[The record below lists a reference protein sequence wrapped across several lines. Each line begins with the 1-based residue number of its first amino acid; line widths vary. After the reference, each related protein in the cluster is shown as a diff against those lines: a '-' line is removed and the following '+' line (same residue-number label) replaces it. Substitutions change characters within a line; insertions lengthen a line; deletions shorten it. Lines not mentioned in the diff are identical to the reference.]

1 MEAFFERLIVG
12 AATIDELLSGD
23 FEPLPGQKAD
33 AEKAARRLAAW
44 CRSCASG
51 DWSLFARRLERDG
64 LSIADVLA
72 RFATVRRTAV
82 APPAWIDD
90 AIWIEAALR
99 NKDNVPAEGFE
110 PCAFDAVLTPVIRHA
125 ETLLWLG
132 VDSRASANLSDT
144 ARAGLR
150 YTLLAALSNLCAP
163 ALYER
168 FIRFVR
174 ARKDAQTRNTIPE
187 HQPNSAS
194 FFDGFIA
201 DLRAAGLT
209 QLFEDKPVLLR
220 LMSVIT
226 RQWIDTT
233 RELLLRL
240 DADLPDIR
248 RDILHSNKCE
258 RIVAIDGNLSDQHNS
273 GRSVHIVRFA
283 DGTRI
288 VYKPKDLRLDVAWHA
303 LVMRLNAAGSPIKL
317 KAARA
322 IAREGYGWSEFITDA
337 GCADASGVRRFFRR
351 AGAWLALFHLFAGA
365 DMHQENMIA
374 AADHPVPID
383 LEMILQ
389 ASAEETKTH
398 EPEEEAFEAAA
409 EAVNNSVMTVGLLP
423 QYGKT
428 LDNEIFAIG
437 GMTSGS
443 TPTINVIWND
453 INSDKMR
460 PVKSKKGAEPMPN
473 LPHVDGRYAKFGDHI
488 DDFVAGFEAFAKF
501 LLRLGDAAH
510 GGLFDNFAGLTVRK
524 IIRPTRFY
532 YMLLQRLR
540 NCRIMEDGVVWSGQA
555 DFMARLAD
563 WERGSDLLWPLQR
576 SEREALLQLNV
587 PYFASL
593 TDGTDI
599 YDAAGVSLHS
609 GAIPGLR
616 RARARVE
623 NFDEQELAWQI
634 AVIRQ
639 NTSTVTRSSGN
650 FDSQRRKLTHAEART
665 APTRERFVAEASTIA
680 DELTR
685 YAIRRG
691 PGAAWIGL
699 DWLGDSEVAQLVP
712 LGPDLYNGIS
722 GIAVFLAATS
732 TVTGQSS
739 SKELALEAMTRLRK
753 NLKSRN
759 AARIARVLGIGG
771 AFGLGSIVYALTVM
785 SKFLCNDEL
794 LADAHLAAELFS
806 DDLIAADKQLDV
818 LGGSAGAILSLL
830 RIYRDSRSAEVLKRA
845 IKCGE
850 HLLAQPRAGILGYR
864 SWIAQ
869 GADDRPLN
877 GMSHGAAGFAYALAT
892 LSEATGR
899 EDFASAAAECIAVEN
914 SHYNREQSNWP
925 DFRGGREPYPCQW
938 CHGAP
943 GIGLARIGMSGRAI
957 RARHLGT
964 LDQKVLAAD
973 IRNALAGAERGWPN
987 HVDTMCCGTLGSIEF
1002 FCEAAATLG
1011 RDHLHERSAR
1021 RMLAI
1026 IESATATGGYRF
1038 NAGESQFNPGLF
1050 RGLAGVGYTCL
1061 RQADPSLPN
1070 ILIWE

>member
-1 MEAFFERLIVG
+1 MEAFFERLAVR
-12 AATIDELLSGD
+12 AATLDELLSGD

-33 AEKAARRLAAW
+33 TEKAARRLAAW

-51 DWSLFARRLERDG
+51 DWSLFAKRLEREG
-64 LSIADVLA
+64 LLIADVLA
-72 RFATVRRTAV
+72 RFATARRIAV
-82 APPAWIDD
+82 APPAWIED

-99 NKDNVPAEGFE
+99 NKDYVAAEGLEPRAFE
-110 PCAFDAVLTPVIRHA
+110 AVLTPVVKHA
-125 ETLLWLG
+125 EARLWLG
-132 VDSRASANLSDT
+132 MDAQASANLSDT
-144 ARAGLR
+144 ARSGLR
-150 YTLLAALSNLCAP
+150 YTLLTALSNLCAP

-168 FIRFVR
+168 FLK
-174 ARKDAQTRNTIPE
+174 ARKDVQACGTSTEKQANG
-187 HQPNSAS
+187 AS
-194 FFDGFIA
+194 FFDHFIA
-201 DLRAAGLT
+201 DLRAGGLT

-220 LMSVIT
+220 LISVIT

-248 RDILHSNKCE
+248 CDILHSNKCE
-258 RIVAIDGNLSDQHNS
+258 RIVAIEGNLSDPHNG

-283 DGTRI
+283 DDARI

-303 LVMRLNAAGSPIKL
+303 LVMRLNAAGAPIEL

-322 IAREGYGWSEFITDA
+322 IARDGYGWTEFIDGA
-337 GCADASGVRRFFRR
+337 GCADSSGVKRFFRR
-351 AGAWLALFHLFAGA
+351 AGAWLALFHLFAGT

-383 LEMILQ
+383 LETILQ
-389 ASAEETKTH
+389 ASPEESKTH
-398 EPEEEAFEAAA
+398 EREREAFEAAV
-409 EAVNNSVMTVGLLP
+409 EDVDNSVMTVGLLP
-423 QYGKT
+423 QYGKS
-428 LDNEIFAIG
+428 LDNQVFAIG

-443 TPTINVIWND
+443 APTINVIWND

-460 PVKSKKGAEPMPN
+460 PVKANRGSEPMPN

-501 LLRLGDAAH
+501 LVRVSGNAAQ
-510 GGLFDNFAGLTVRK
+510 GALFDNFAGLTVRK
-524 IIRPTRFY
+524 IVRPTRFY

-540 NCRIMEDGVVWSGQA
+540 NCQMMEDGVAWSVQA
-555 DFMARLAD
+555 DFLARLAD
-563 WERGSDLLWPLQR
+563 WETGSDLLWPLQR
-576 SEREALLQLNV
+576 SERLALLQLNV

-593 TDGTDI
+593 SDGTDI
-599 YDAAGVSLHS
+599 YDAAGVSIRG

-616 RARARVE
+616 RAHARVK
-623 NFDEQELAWQI
+623 NLDEQELAWQI

-639 NTSTVTRSSGN
+639 NTSTVTRSGGKVAL
-650 FDSQRRKLTHAEART
+650 QWRQLTHAEART
-665 APTRERFVAEASTIA
+665 SPTREMFVAEAGTIA
-680 DELTR
+680 DEITR

-691 PGAAWIGL
+691 SGAAWIGL

-722 GIAVFLAATS
+722 GIAVFLAANS
-732 TVTGQSS
+732 TVTGQTS
-739 SKELALEAMTRLRK
+739 SKELALAALACLRK

-759 AARIARVLGIGG
+759 AARTARVLGIGG
-771 AFGLGSIVYALTVM
+771 AFGLGSIVYALAVM
-785 SKFLCNDEL
+785 SKFLRNDEL

-806 DDLIAADKQLDV
+806 DDLIAADKLLDV
-818 LGGSAGAILSLL
+818 LGGSAGAILALL
-830 RIYRDSRSAEVLKRA
+830 RIYRDSRSAVALNRA

-850 HLLAQPRAGILGYR
+850 HLLAQPRAGMVGYR

-869 GADDRPLN
+869 GTGDRPLN

-899 EDFASAAAECIAVEN
+899 EDFASAAAECIALEN
-914 SHYNREQSNWP
+914 SHYNRERSNWP
-925 DFRGGREPYPCQW
+925 DFRDGRQPYPCQW

-943 GIGLARIGMSGRAI
+943 GIGLARIGMSRRAI
-957 RARHLGT
+957 YDRNQGT
-964 LDQKVLAAD
+964 LDPKVLAAD

-1002 FCEAAATLG
+1002 FCEAAATPE
-1011 RDHLHERSAR
+1011 RDYLHERSAR

-1026 IESATATGGYRF
+1026 IESAHANGGYRF
-1038 NAGESQFNPGLF
+1038 NAGESRFNLGLF

-1061 RQADPSLPN
+1061 RQANPSLPN